1 MHGEGAIA
9 AESRPRKRSSAEVP
23 ATPEVRMAAAEM
35 PSTTTEVDM
44 TTTAME
50 MRATAMTPATAAAA
64 TMTTTTAAAAFR
76 RGISGGREHGC
87 ENEDGKPEF
96 QHGTPHAPTRHE
108 LAGRRRD

>member
-1 MHGEGAIA
+1 
-9 AESRPRKRSSAEVP
+9 
-23 ATPEVRMAAAEM
+23 VRMAAAEM

-44 TTTAME
+44 TATAME
-50 MRATAMTPATAAAA
+50 MRATAMTPAPATAAAA
-64 TMTTTTAAAAFR
+64 TMTATTTTAAAFR